1 MSSAVSSPFSS
12 SRGPFKKYVTGLGG
26 GWSSKIVTNCD
37 KGEGVKPKSDVTTSK
52 KYRFNNR
59 IRMTLRVVIAPL
71 HLLFNVAFHADNKKF
86 ASKVG
91 LYQLKVC
98 HYFGGDKEGGGSR
111 QRVSKCDEAG
121 KGVKNWWQVADILF
135 EWLLGGIIWLKYMNN
150 RRPIVTM
157 ACAYITLGINH
168 SEEIRL

>member
-1 MSSAVSSPFSS
+1 MSNIGTFSLV

-37 KGEGVKPKSDVTTSK
+37 KGEAVKPKSDVTTSK

-91 LYQLKVC
+91 LLSAQSL
-98 HYFGGDKEGGGSR
+98 S
-111 QRVSKCDEAG
+111 
-121 KGVKNWWQVADILF
+121 LF
-135 EWLLGGIIWLKYMNN
+135 WL
-150 RRPIVTM
+150 
-157 ACAYITLGINH
+157 
-168 SEEIRL
+168 